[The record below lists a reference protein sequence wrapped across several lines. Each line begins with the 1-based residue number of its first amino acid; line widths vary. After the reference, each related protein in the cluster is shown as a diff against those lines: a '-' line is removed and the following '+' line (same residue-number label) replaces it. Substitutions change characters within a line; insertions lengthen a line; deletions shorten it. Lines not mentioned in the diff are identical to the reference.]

1 MKCRV
6 ISCLSVN
13 LWYNKSNKK
22 TCIST
27 GRRAEH
33 MSIKAR
39 NQWNK
44 RHYKTVAVMLR
55 DGDRER
61 LAAAAGSGSVSDY
74 IAAAVNA
81 HAMWDVLPIRN
92 GSRNR
97 DLDGRQQRLTIAIDL
112 DRVDDLACLAAAAG
126 KSLSGYLKDCVNAYA
141 GEVIITTGRQGRP
154 LKKALSDPDGR
165 QS

>member
-22 TCIST
+22 ICIST
-27 GRRAEH
+27 GRGAEQ

-55 DGDRER
+55 EGDRER
-61 LAAAAGSGSVSDY
+61 LAAVAGSGSVSDY

-81 HAMWDVLPIRN
+81 RAGREVLAIRC
-92 GSRNR
+92 GSRQR

-112 DRVDDLACLAAAAG
+112 DRVDDLARLAAAEG
-126 KSLSGYLKDCVNAYA
+126 KSLSCFLRDCVNAYA